1 MSKTVMIVDDS
12 MIMTQKLS
20 VILRDLGHQVV
31 RVCKNGAEA
40 LRDYPLLKPD
50 FVTMDITMPGM
61 DGIDTM
67 IGIMASNP
75 EARVI
80 MVTSH
85 GQEAMVVRALE
96 AGALGYVLKPVT
108 KQGLAVM
115 IERAMAH
122 IRADDLSS
130 PKTGRAMNRN
140 KLNDP
145 DVVIAAAR

>member
-1 MSKTVMIVDDS
+1 MPRTVMIVDDS

-20 VILRDLGHQVV
+20 VMLRELGHQVV
-31 RVCKNGAEA
+31 RVCKDGEEA
-40 LRDYPLLKPD
+40 LRDYPFVKPD
-50 FVTMDITMPGM
+50 LVTMDITMPGI

-75 EARVI
+75 QAKVI

-108 KQGLAVM
+108 KERLSSM
-115 IERAMAH
+115 IERAMTH
-122 IRADDLSS
+122 N
-130 PKTGRAMNRN
+130 GH
-140 KLNDP
+140 
-145 DVVIAAAR
+145 